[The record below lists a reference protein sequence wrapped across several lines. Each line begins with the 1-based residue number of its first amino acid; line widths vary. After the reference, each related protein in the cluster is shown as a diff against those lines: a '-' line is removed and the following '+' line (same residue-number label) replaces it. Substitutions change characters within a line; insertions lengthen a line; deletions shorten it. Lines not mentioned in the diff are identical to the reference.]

1 MNFLTQFRL
10 SNSKKKEIF
19 GLKNLLKWKMR
30 KEFLLKQYEKIKL
43 HYQIFDESII
53 SEILREKQKE
63 YIYPTLKTYLLE
75 KSDDILAKSKT
86 ISINDTK
93 IKLYLSK

>member
-1 MNFLTQFRL
+1 
-10 SNSKKKEIF
+10 
-19 GLKNLLKWKMR
+19 MR

-43 HYQIFDESII
+43 YYQIFDESII